1 MSGTSVRQSFA
12 RSSLL
17 ASLDKGTKVKNEI
30 TGGAAAGIEL
40 NLACAV
46 RLSIF
51 LQLLELLES
60 IMKIIE
66 VLLSDHPL
74 QEELL
79 YQLLAEESKS

>member
-1 MSGTSVRQSFA
+1 MSGTSVRQSFV

-17 ASLDKGTKVKNEI
+17 PSLDKGTQVKKEI

-40 NLACAV
+40 NLACAA

-74 QEELL
+74 LEAVFC
-79 YQLLAEESKS
+79 QLLAEESKS